1 MSNSKW
7 IKILNDYE
15 AHCKRVL
22 KSTIVDTKET
32 PSAKRKRIADL
43 EKEYTTWF
51 EYYLSHY
58 AKSKCSWFHKKVAKL
73 IINNPII
80 FIILRVF
87 RGGAKSTHVNIGIPL
102 FLYLVKNDL
111 KFMLLVGETE
121 PKAKKLLSKIQA
133 EIQYNHKISNDY
145 GNRFK
150 IGNWADG
157 NFTTIDGV
165 HFFGLGIGQS
175 PRGISEM
182 EWRPDYISVD
192 DADSKKRAK
201 NPRLVNELFEYLK
214 EDVMGT
220 FGKERRRYIQSNNRF
235 SKNTTVELMSKHFEK
250 IIQECKQLGLSIYHH
265 IIIAKAIMD
274 NGKSGWPEN
283 YTLQDWEKIRI
294 ERGERSFQREYQDNP
309 IEEGT
314 VFKND
319 WIQFK
324 QRLPL
329 HQYDALTLYGDLSY
343 KEQGDYKALILVG
356 KTGREYHIIKAFVRK
371 STRALAAQWLYD
383 IYEDMKLSKYNIRY
397 KIEGLFAQDE
407 FVNDFDQEGD
417 KRGYHIP
424 VVADKKPKA
433 NKHERIESMS
443 GYFERL
449 NVFFNTTE
457 KDSADFNQLIEQI
470 LGFEKGS
477 SINDDAPDA
486 LQSAIADLNSARIF
500 NKDNTRITS
509 RKDRVSKKRY

>member
-1 MSNSKW
+1 VSNSKW

-58 AKSKCSWFHKKVAKL
+58 AKSKCSWYHKRLAKYLINNL
-73 IINNPII
+73 IIYIV
-80 FIILRVF
+80 LRVF
-87 RGGAKSTHVNIGIPL
+87 RGGAKSVHINIGIPL
-102 FLYLVKNDL
+102 YLYLVKNDM
-111 KFMLLVGETE
+111 KFMLLVGENET
-121 PKAKKLLSKIQA
+121 KAKKLISDIQA
-133 EIQYNHKISNDY
+133 ELQFNNKIAHDY

-150 IGNWADG
+150 FGNWADG

-165 HFFGLGIGQS
+165 HFFALGIGQS
-175 PRGISEM
+175 PRGVREM
-182 EWRPDYISVD
+182 ENRPDYIVVD
-192 DADSKKRAK
+192 DVDTKKRAK
-201 NPRLVNELFEYLK
+201 NPKLVNELFEYLK
-214 EDVMGT
+214 EDIFGT
-220 FGKERRRYIQSNNRF
+220 FGKERRRYVQANNRF
-235 SKNTTVELMSKHFEK
+235 SKNSCIQLMSNHFEQIK
-250 IIQECKQLGLSIYHH
+250 EQSKQLGLSLYHH
-265 IIIAKAIMD
+265 IIVAKAIM
-274 NGKSGWPEN
+274 NSGKSGWPEN

-294 ERGERSFQREYQDNP
+294 ERGERSFQREYMDNP

-383 IYEDMKLSKYNIRY
+383 VYEDMKLSKYNIRY

-424 VVADKKPKA
+424 VVADKKPKS

-486 LQSAIADLNSARIF
+486 LQSAIADLNSARMF
-500 NKDNTRITS
+500 TKDNTRITS
-509 RKDRVSKKRY
+509 RKDRIHKKRY